1 MTDTEV
7 VESFNNAWIA
17 LCRQYREYPKQ
28 EIQTAL
34 NMIGRIITKVE
45 TEVKE
50 SHREH
55 QMTIDEWIEMLEQEE
70 G

>member
-1 MTDTEV
+1 MTDIEV
-7 VESFNNAWIA
+7 VESFSNAWIA
-17 LCRQYREYPKQ
+17 LCEQYREYPKQ

-55 QMTIDEWIEMLEQEE
+55 QVTIDEWIETLKQEE